1 MYAHEISEF
10 VFISLN
16 RKRFSGFRD
25 FPLHANHDLSLKYEI
40 LLKQKSFYLS
50 PINPQ

>member
-10 VFISLN
+10 CLHQP
-16 RKRFSGFRD
+16 KQERFSGFHD
-25 FPLHANHDLSLKYEI
+25 FPLHAHLDLSIKCEI

-50 PINPQ
+50 PLNPQ